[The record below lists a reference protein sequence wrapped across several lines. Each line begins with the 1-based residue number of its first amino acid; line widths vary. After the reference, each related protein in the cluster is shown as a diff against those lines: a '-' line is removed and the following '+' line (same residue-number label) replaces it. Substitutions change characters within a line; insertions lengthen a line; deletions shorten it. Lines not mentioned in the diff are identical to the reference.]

1 MIFMPVTSPPNSG
14 PLGRSRSRISASG
27 YSTWS
32 RCPKQWFL
40 TRKVG
45 LSSPTSVFQILGV
58 VVEDGLIDLLMHR
71 PDNFSSFEELHNWA
85 KQKIPGIASKWFN
98 IGLEN
103 WQNTTWRKEGLEF
116 EELGVNSIEI
126 RIENGLDLFLGYV
139 KVCHDEN
146 GGPLIDLFR
155 QRKIPF
161 EIPSPC
167 HNELPHY
174 PLPDRIP
181 LQDKISKIDSKQVTW
196 NDLGS
201 PASWQECWEV
211 CRPWMKDIRI
221 TQPQRMY
228 HKDGW
233 AAGELDVVMRWDGEI
248 RLIDIKSGDGSG
260 PFSISLQNQLQFYD
274 WLWSESF
281 SSKAKMLA
289 GWYLASGE
297 EKIVDVLQIDELQ
310 SFGQNLKQIHY
321 EMLSS
326 GEGYYSFENT
336 SLECNESAGCSWCA
350 VSKSEEGWMNEE
362 ILSGILPSLDIEI
375 STPCH
380 EISEIQSRVNV
391 KGRFKGSWGP
401 LPNSFNEPVNGGVLL
416 SGQTIIP
423 IEESELG
430 DVIDLHSYEEKDVV
444 ILNALSGSSKGKP
457 KLYLDKLTEIHT
469 DELGADFTRLG
480 MLRSRANIEGYVI
493 ATRYQKGTRIDTSPF
508 TMFTFHVFDGKSVI
522 EAVAFGTMI
531 TDSLINMRI
540 GTKIRIIGAEISWRG
555 GMAQLRLNQRST
567 RINLE
572 VPENQS

>member
-1 MIFMPVTSPPNSG
+1 MPVTPPPNSG

-45 LSSPTSVFQILGV
+45 LSAPTSVFQILGV

-71 PDNFSSFEELHNWA
+71 PDNFSSFEELQEWA
-85 KQKIPGIASKWFN
+85 KQKIPEVSNKWFK

-103 WQNTTWRKEGLEF
+103 WEKTTWRKKGLEF
-116 EELGVNSIEI
+116 QELGVNSIEL
-126 RIENGLDLFLGYV
+126 RIENGLKLFLSYV
-139 KVCHDEN
+139 KVCHEQN

-161 EIPSPC
+161 DIPSPC
-167 HNELPHY
+167 HNELPNY
-174 PLPDRIP
+174 PVPDRIP
-181 LQDKISKIDSKQVTW
+181 LQDKITRIEVKEVTW
-196 NDLGS
+196 NDLGTS
-201 PASWQECWEV
+201 VSWQECWEV

-248 RLIDIKSGDGSG
+248 RLIDIKSGDGTG

-281 SSKAKMLA
+281 QTKAKMLA
-289 GWYLASGE
+289 GWYLATGE
-297 EKIVDVLQIDELQ
+297 EKMVDVLQIDELEA
-310 SFGQNLKQIHY
+310 FGKKLKQIHS
-321 EMLSS
+321 EMLTS
-326 GEGYYSFENT
+326 GEGYYSFESE
-336 SLECNESAGCSWCA
+336 SLDCSESAGCSWCG
-350 VSKSEEGWMNEE
+350 VVKSDKGWENQE
-362 ILSGILPSLDIEI
+362 ILSSIIPSMDVAI
-375 STPCH
+375 SIPCH
-380 EISEIQSRVNV
+380 EISQIQSRVNV

-401 LPNSFNEPVNGGVLL
+401 LPNTYNEPVNGGVLL

-430 DVIDLHSYEEKDVV
+430 DVNELHAYEEKDVV

-469 DELGADFTRLG
+469 KEVKSDFTRLG

-531 TDSLINMRI
+531 TDSLKNMRI
-540 GTKIRIIGAEISWRG
+540 GTKLRIIGAEVSWRG

-567 RINLE
+567 RIHFEL
-572 VPENQS
+572 PENQS

>member
-58 VVEDGLIDLLMHR
+58 VVEDALIDLLMHR

-85 KQKIPGIASKWFN
+85 KQKIPGIASRWFN

-116 EELGVNSIEI
+116 EELGVNSIEM
-126 RIENGLDLFLGYV
+126 RIQNGLNLFLGYV
-139 KVCHDEN
+139 KLCHDEN

-155 QRKIPF
+155 QGKIPF
-161 EIPSPC
+161 EIPAPC

-201 PASWQECWEV
+201 SASWQECWEV

-281 SSKAKMLA
+281 PSKAKMLA

-297 EKIVDVLQIDELQ
+297 EKIVDVL
-310 SFGQNLKQIHY
+310 
-321 EMLSS
+321 
-326 GEGYYSFENT
+326 
-336 SLECNESAGCSWCA
+336 
-350 VSKSEEGWMNEE
+350 
-362 ILSGILPSLDIEI
+362 
-375 STPCH
+375 PCH

-401 LPNSFNEPVNGGVLL
+401 LPNSYNEPVNGGVLL

-430 DVIDLHSYEEKDVV
+430 DVTDLHSYEEKDVV

-469 DELGADFTRLG
+469 DDLGTDFTRLG

-531 TDSLINMRI
+531 TDSLINMAI

-567 RINLE
+567 RIHLE